1 MESNQSFGL
10 DDLFG
15 DDYLY
20 FNEEVLS
27 AERTVDEIDTI
38 WQLLTLRPG
47 QNVLDFGCGHGRISN
62 LLAVKG
68 ARVTGLD
75 CTGHFLEK
83 ARKDAAILGVDVDY
97 VLGDM
102 REATWDQVFDGV
114 LIWFTTFGYFTEVEN
129 EHVLKCA
136 VRSLK
141 PGGRLLIE
149 QINRNSLLRGGFPS
163 RFVVK
168 RGDDFMIDLVDYD
181 GLTDRSE
188 TERVIIRNGNAKS
201 TKYAVRLYS
210 FIEFSDRLKALGMRA
225 VEAFGQGG
233 GPYTL
238 YGNRS
243 IVLAMK

>member
-1 MESNQSFGL
+1 MCLILAAATVES
-10 DDLFG
+10 
-15 DDYLY
+15 
-20 FNEEVLS
+20 
-27 AERTVDEIDTI
+27 
-38 WQLLTLRPG
+38 
-47 QNVLDFGCGHGRISN
+47 SN

-83 ARKDAAILGVDVDY
+83 ARKDAAKLGVDVDY

-149 QINRNSLLRGGFPS
+149 QINRNSLLRSGFPS
-163 RFVVK
+163 QFVVK

-188 TERVIIRNGNAKS
+188 TERIIIRNGNAKS
-201 TKYAVRLYS
+201 TKYTVRLYS

-238 YGNRS
+238 YGNRL